1 LDGQNG
7 PNTAAGRYVRL
18 DLNGFNQ
25 TLAGLTTVVRGAR
38 RDQGI
43 INGSAT
49 PATLTVNNATDY
61 TFTGQLGSG
70 GLTPNFGLTKDGV
83 GKLTLN
89 PRNLN
94 GAGAVLNLRYTGP
107 TTINNGVLEIAN
119 NGQLGN
125 GNYATNISIASGA
138 GLVFSGTRTNTLSG
152 VISGDGSLTN
162 SGTGTVTISGTDAV
176 ASTVVQNGGVIA
188 IAGGGKVRSLTV
200 DASTVSLPGAGAGT
214 VTNLTFANTGT
225 MNFNVASG
233 GALVCPVADGITNSG
248 GAGSITVNITGSV
261 PASGTYTLIAY
272 AGSLQGSGDS
282 AYLLGTT
289 PLGTYTLTNTPGAVQ
304 VIVVSPVLIWTGAQS
319 SEWSQ
324 NTIAGSKNWML
335 TDSPIDY
342 VDGSLVLFDDTTT
355 SNLVD
360 ISVAD
365 VWPTDVIFNNTTNA
379 YTLQGTY
386 AIAGSTPLT
395 KNGTNTLTILNN
407 NSYSGETT
415 INAGVV
421 QVGNGGASGA
431 LGSGDILN
439 NGGLEFNRSDDIW
452 VANLISGTGTLTKKG
467 TNMLTIFSANT
478 CTGDTT
484 VNNGTLI
491 LQGTG
496 FSGGAR
502 NYSIAAGAVLNLDST
517 GPAFGTSRI
526 SGSGKLL
533 ITGQVKNTFATGRR
547 IEISLASSALIEVPL
562 GATLGNGNNNSLIWN
577 NNLAPMSLD
586 GNFELQN
593 VNTVWDALT
602 GSGTIDNPSFGNA
615 NQFAATVT
623 VGIAGGSGTFNGP
636 IMNTTAT
643 TKISLTK
650 AGAGAQTFTGSLD
663 YRGATTVN
671 AGTMALSGSGSINIS
686 PTINVVTNA
695 TLDVTGRTD
704 GTLTVNA
711 TQTLMGGGTVLG
723 MVNNLGTLAPGAS
736 IGTLTIGG
744 NLALDGTSTTRFEVN
759 GSTPANDVVQL
770 GAGVTYGGVL
780 QIVPSG
786 TFNAGQT
793 FTLFIGAGATNAGN
807 FASITG
813 SPGTGKA
820 FSFTNGVL
828 SVVATGP
835 SGPAT
840 LTNSVSGGVLSL
852 AWPAGQGWRLE
863 SQTNALTVGLGT
875 NWVEAAD
882 SSVSST
888 NITIDTAQP
897 TVFYRLVY
905 P

>member
-1 LDGQNG
+1 
-7 PNTAAGRYVRL
+7 
-18 DLNGFNQ
+18 
-25 TLAGLTTVVRGAR
+25 
-38 RDQGI
+38 
-43 INGSAT
+43 
-49 PATLTVNNATDY
+49 
-61 TFTGQLGSG
+61 
-70 GLTPNFGLTKDGV
+70 
-83 GKLTLN
+83 
-89 PRNLN
+89 
-94 GAGAVLNLRYTGP
+94 
-107 TTINNGVLEIAN
+107 
-119 NGQLGN
+119 
-125 GNYATNISIASGA
+125 
-138 GLVFSGTRTNTLSG
+138 
-152 VISGDGSLTN
+152 
-162 SGTGTVTISGTDAV
+162 
-176 ASTVVQNGGVIA
+176 
-188 IAGGGKVRSLTV
+188 
-200 DASTVSLPGAGAGT
+200 
-214 VTNLTFANTGT
+214 
-225 MNFNVASG
+225 
-233 GALVCPVADGITNSG
+233 
-248 GAGSITVNITGSV
+248 
-261 PASGTYTLIAY
+261 
-272 AGSLQGSGDS
+272 
-282 AYLLGTT
+282 
-289 PLGTYTLTNTPGAVQ
+289 
-304 VIVVSPVLIWTGAQS
+304 
-319 SEWSQ
+319 
-324 NTIAGSKNWML
+324 
-335 TDSPIDY
+335 
-342 VDGSLVLFDDTTT
+342 
-355 SNLVD
+355 
-360 ISVAD
+360 VAD
-365 VWPTDVIFNNTTNA
+365 VWPTDVIFSNTTNA

-386 AIAGSTPLT
+386 TIAGSTPLT

-502 NYSIAAGAVLNLDST
+502 NYYIAAGAVLNLDST
-517 GPAFGTSRI
+517 GPAFGTSTI

-593 VNTVWDALT
+593 VNTLLDALT

-623 VGIAGGSGTFNGP
+623 VGVAGGSGTFNGP

-650 AGAGAQTFTGSLD
+650 AGTGTQTFTGSLD

-736 IGTLTIGG
+736 IGTLTISG

-770 GAGVTYGGVL
+770 GAGVTYDGLL
-780 QIVPSG
+780 QIVPTG

-793 FTLFIGAGATNAGN
+793 FTLFGGAGATNTGN
-807 FASITG
+807 FASLTG
-813 SPGTGKA
+813 SPGSGKA

-828 SVVATGP
+828 SVVSTGP